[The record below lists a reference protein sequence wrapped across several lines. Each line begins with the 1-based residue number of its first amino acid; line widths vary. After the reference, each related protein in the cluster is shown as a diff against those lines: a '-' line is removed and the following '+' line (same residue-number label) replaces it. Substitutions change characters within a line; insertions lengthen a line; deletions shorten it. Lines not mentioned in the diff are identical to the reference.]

1 MSYTALYREQRPKIF
16 EDVIGQE
23 NIIRTIKNQV
33 TSEKVPHAY
42 LFCGTH
48 GTGKTSTAK
57 ILSKAVNCLNP
68 KDGNPCNECEICREI
83 NAGTLIDVVEIDAA
97 SNRKV
102 ENARDLI
109 DTVQYPPQRAKYKV
123 YIVDEVHMLTTEAF
137 NTLLKTLEEP
147 PYYVIF
153 ILATTDPQKVPAT
166 ILSRCQRFDFKRIK
180 TEDMVKRLRKI
191 VDENGILVEDR
202 TLKMIARVSDGAMRD
217 ALSILDQAMAMSHGK
232 IEYNDIISMLNL
244 TSNEFIFSLTDSMI
258 KGDVEESIKIID
270 NILLGGKD
278 VNHFITELTLH
289 FRNLLMVKI
298 SKRPEEII
306 DVSEETISLIKEQ
319 SRKIKSEDIMR
330 AINILSEA
338 ENNFKYTSL
347 PRIFLEMA
355 VIKYCRAEFDTSPET
370 ILSRINMLE
379 EKLKSKSIT
388 IKAENTDKEEE
399 KPKKA
404 KAQEEVR
411 KTDIKEDE
419 PKTSEKVSMD
429 EVTLDEARGAFQD
442 VLNLLRGNRK
452 MVLYAYLAPGDVVD
466 VKGNNI
472 IIGFDE
478 KYAFSKKNIESSRDN
493 KNTIDEYYSKV
504 LNKPVKVMLKII
516 DNKSDIDKSIELAK
530 DILGEDI
537 IEVIE

>member
-1 MSYTALYREQRPKIF
+1 MSYTALYRELRPKIF

-33 TSEKVPHAY
+33 ISGRIPHAY

-57 ILSKAVNCLNP
+57 ILSKAVNCLSP

-83 NAGTLIDVVEIDAA
+83 NSGTLIDVVEIDAA

-147 PYYVIF
+147 PSYVIF
-153 ILATTDPQKVPAT
+153 ILATTDPQKVPTT

-180 TEDMVKRLRKI
+180 SEDMVKRLRKI
-191 VDENGILVEDR
+191 VDENGILAEDR
-202 TLKMIARVSDGAMRD
+202 TLKMIARFSDGAMRD
-217 ALSILDQAMAMSHGK
+217 ALSILDQAMSMSQGK
-232 IEYNDIISMLNL
+232 IEYNDIISMLGL

-278 VNHFITELTLH
+278 VNHFITELTMH

-338 ENNFKYTSL
+338 ENNSKYTSL

-388 IKAENTDKEEE
+388 IKADDIEKEEE
-399 KPKKA
+399 KPKRA
-404 KAQEEVR
+404 KLKDEAA
-411 KTDIKEDE
+411 KTVVKKDVPE
-419 PKTSEKVSMD
+419 TAGKVSMD

-442 VLNLLRGNRK
+442 VLNLLRANRK
-452 MVLYAYLAPGDVVD
+452 MVLYAYLAPGDVID
-466 VKGNNI
+466 VKENNI

-478 KYAFSKKNIESSRDN
+478 KYAFSKKNIESSNDN

-504 LNKPVKVMLKII
+504 LNKSVKVALKII
-516 DNKSDIDKSIELAK
+516 DNKSDIDKSIELAR

>member
-33 TSEKVPHAY
+33 TSGRIPHAY

-153 ILATTDPQKVPAT
+153 ILATTDPQKVPTT

-180 TEDMVKRLRKI
+180 TEDMLKRLRKI
-191 VDENGILVEDR
+191 VEENGILAEDR

-217 ALSILDQAMAMSHGK
+217 ALSILDQAMAMSQGK
-232 IEYNDIISMLNL
+232 IEYNDIISMLGL

-338 ENNFKYTSL
+338 ENNSKYTSL

-399 KPKKA
+399 KPKKT

-411 KTDIKEDE
+411 KAVVKEDE
-419 PKTSEKVSMD
+419 PKTADKVSMD
-429 EVTLDEARGAFQD
+429 AVTLDEARGAFQD

-466 VKGNNI
+466 VKENNI

-478 KYAFSKKNIESSRDN
+478 KYAFSKKNIESSSDN

-516 DNKSDIDKSIELAK
+516 DNESDIDKSIELAK